1 MISLSQQMELNHYSR
16 KAEFAQNLMSIIC
29 GEHRLDTIYKNN
41 LDFHYDGMRL
51 PNKKMAIGTIS
62 YGANVAIN
70 ISNLKAYSISL
81 PIQGRQA
88 LNIRGAHYQS
98 DENRGLIVS
107 NNDQQDLIIDKD
119 CRKFQVVIPE
129 RSMQIVLA
137 DLLNKP

>member
-1 MISLSQQMELNHYSR
+1 
-16 KAEFAQNLMSIIC
+16 
-29 GEHRLDTIYKNN
+29 
-41 LDFHYDGMRL
+41 
-51 PNKKMAIGTIS
+51 MAIGTIS

-107 NNDQQDLIIDKD
+107 K
-119 CRKFQVVIPE
+119 
-129 RSMQIVLA
+129 
-137 DLLNKP
+137 

>member
-16 KAEFAQNLMSIIC
+16 KAEFAQNLMSTIC
-29 GEHRLDTIYKNN
+29 GEHRLDTIYKDT

-107 NNDQQDLIIDKD
+107 IMI
-119 CRKFQVVIPE
+119 
-129 RSMQIVLA
+129 
-137 DLLNKP
+137 NKI